1 MRTLIIFPIFIM
13 FLLSIFSVAGNTYY
27 TTPAWGNF
35 TNTTGSSGYGNTY
48 SILPN
53 GTYIFSSN
61 NVTVDIH
68 YLLNSTVMYSFTW
81 DTVSNITNYGWI
93 YFNNGTTGIYV
104 PSSFE
109 FVDWALNHPEET
121 FYQYIQKLAVVQNNA
136 VLLSGNA
143 VFPVDVIAIIAIIAI
158 ATVIGITVMS
168 SGISETAQQ
177 TILKGTVYMAFWFSL
192 SVVAQP
198 MLVSIYFI
206 GTIFYVGM
214 TFMYIY
220 GFIGSI
226 GFGGANE

>member
-1 MRTLIIFPIFIM
+1 
-13 FLLSIFSVAGNTYY
+13 
-27 TTPAWGNF
+27 
-35 TNTTGSSGYGNTY
+35 
-48 SILPN
+48 
-53 GTYIFSSN
+53 
-61 NVTVDIH
+61 
-68 YLLNSTVMYSFTW
+68 
-81 DTVSNITNYGWI
+81 
-93 YFNNGTTGIYV
+93 
-104 PSSFE
+104 
-109 FVDWALNHPEET
+109 
-121 FYQYIQKLAVVQNNA
+121 
-136 VLLSGNA
+136 
-143 VFPVDVIAIIAIIAI
+143 
-158 ATVIGITVMS
+158 MS